1 MKYLLLFLP
10 LSCVAASADNTPL
23 LQGSRTG
30 FASFLTGTDH
40 TEKKKYCIVTLDGT
54 YRGKASIIPASGKP
68 FSDLS
73 ITDSTGKTYTPD
85 NVLISMKAEKGLNQE
100 KEFIIQ
106 FSFSEWPPEDAEW
119 LRIRGD
125 VPVTCTEYSS
135 TDPAEVDLLH
145 PEEVKIPLP
154 PNNGRQDDDI
164 ADPAR
169 MQFLTLSMKKLKDGD
184 GGRNGTDVWEFLL
197 AYPTDFR
204 YRDLKLEDMQGRA
217 VPAGMPP
224 SLCGFSASG
233 GGGTSTYEYLVL
245 PRSREKMKVR
255 ILYLDPRNFE
265 TRHVSVDVSLGIGG
279 SLNKGKREP

>member
-10 LSCVAASADNTPL
+10 LSCVAAPADNVPL
-23 LQGSRTG
+23 LQGSRTE

-40 TEKKKYCIVTLDGT
+40 REKKKYCRLTLNVA

-68 FSDLS
+68 FPGLS

-85 NVLISMKAEKGLNQE
+85 NILISMKAEKGLNQE

-135 TDPAEVDLLH
+135 TEPAEVDLLH
-145 PEEVKIPLP
+145 PEEIKIPLP
-154 PNNGRQDDDI
+154 PNSARQDDDI

-169 MQFLTLSMKKLKDGD
+169 MQFLTLSMKKLKDED
-184 GGRNGTDVWEFLL
+184 SGRDGTDVWEFLL
-197 AYPTDFR
+197 AYPTDFQ
-204 YRDLKLEDMQGRA
+204 YEDLKLEDLQGRS
-217 VPAGMPP
+217 VPVGMPP

-233 GGGTSTYEYLVL
+233 GGGTSTYKYLVL

-255 ILYLDPRNFE
+255 LLYLDPRNFE
-265 TRHVSVDVSLGIGG
+265 TRHVPVDVSLGMGG
-279 SLNKGKREP
+279 PLNKGKTEP

>member
-23 LQGSRTG
+23 LQGSRTE

-40 TEKKKYCIVTLDGT
+40 TEKKKYCMVTLDGT

-68 FSDLS
+68 FPGLS

-85 NVLISMKAEKGLNQE
+85 NILISMKAEKGLNQD

-154 PNNGRQDDDI
+154 QNSALQDDV
-164 ADPAR
+164 ADPSR
-169 MQFLTLSMKKLKDGD
+169 MSFLTLSVKKRKDVD
-184 GGRNGTDVWEFLL
+184 GGRDGTDVWEFLL

-204 YRDLKLEDMQGRA
+204 YRDLKLEEEPPPMNISFFRA
-217 VPAGMPP
+217 
-224 SLCGFSASG
+224 L
-233 GGGTSTYEYLVL
+233 
-245 PRSREKMKVR
+245 MK
-255 ILYLDPRNFE
+255 N
-265 TRHVSVDVSLGIGG
+265 
-279 SLNKGKREP
+279 

>member
-1 MKYLLLFLP
+1 MKFLLLLLP
-10 LSCVAASADNTPL
+10 LSCMAAPADNAPL
-23 LQGSRTG
+23 LQDSRTG
-30 FASFLTGTDH
+30 FASFRTGTDH
-40 TEKKKYCIVTLDGT
+40 TEKKKYCMITLDGT
-54 YRGKASIIPASGKP
+54 YRGKASIVPAAGKQFP
-68 FSDLS
+68 GLS

-85 NVLISMKAEKGLNQE
+85 NVLIAMKAEKGPNQE

-106 FSFSEWPPEDAEW
+106 FSFSEWPPKDAEW
-119 LRIRGD
+119 LRIRGE
-125 VPVTCTEYSS
+125 VPATCTEYSS

-145 PEEVKIPLP
+145 PEEIKIPLP
-154 PNNGRQDDDI
+154 PNSGRQDDDI

-204 YRDLKLEDMQGRA
+204 YRDLHLEDMQGRA

-224 SLCGFSASG
+224 SRYGFSARG

-255 ILYLDPRNFE
+255 ILYLDPRKFE
-265 TRHVSVDVSLGIGG
+265 TRHIPVDVSLGMGG
-279 SLNKGKREP
+279 PLNEGKREP

>member
-40 TEKKKYCIVTLDGT
+40 TEKKKYCMVTLDGT

-154 PNNGRQDDDI
+154 PNNGRQDDGI

-197 AYPTDFR
+197 ALPDRFPVPGFET
-204 YRDLKLEDMQGRA
+204 GRHA
-217 VPAGMPP
+217 GTGRPCPVCRPLFAGSAPAGEEEPP
-224 SLCGFSASG
+224 PMNISFSRAP
-233 GGGTSTYEYLVL
+233 V
-245 PRSREKMKVR
+245 KK
-255 ILYLDPRNFE
+255 
-265 TRHVSVDVSLGIGG
+265 
-279 SLNKGKREP
+279 